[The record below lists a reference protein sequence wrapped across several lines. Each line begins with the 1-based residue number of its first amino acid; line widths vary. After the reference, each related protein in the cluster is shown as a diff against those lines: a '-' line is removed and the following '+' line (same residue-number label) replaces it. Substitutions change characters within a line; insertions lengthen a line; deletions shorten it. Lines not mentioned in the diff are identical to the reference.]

1 MSGAPVG
8 ANLNQS
14 LDVHSNLAA
23 EITLDL
29 AALVD
34 DFTKSVDL
42 VLGEVAHACV
52 WVNGGLRQDLLA
64 GGEAYAEDVGKGD
77 LNTLLARNI
86 NACNTSHQLT
96 LSLLVL
102 WVFANDH
109 DASVPLN
116 HEALVASNL
125 D

>member
-1 MSGAPVG
+1 MSGATVG
-8 ANLNQS
+8 ANLDQS
-14 LDVHSNLAA
+14 LDVHGNLAA
-23 EITLDL
+23 EVALNL
-29 AALVD
+29 AALVN
-34 DFTKSVDL
+34 DFTKSIDL
-42 VLGEVAHACV
+42 VFGEIAHARI
-52 WVNGGLRQDLLA
+52 WIDGGLRQDLLA

-86 NACNTSHQLT
+86 DACNTSHQLT